1 MTQYLHTETTLE
13 LMRRAGVIPVLTVA
27 DVADAPAQARALCAG
42 GLVVLEVTLRTPAA
56 LAAIAEIRKAIPE
69 AIVGAGTVT
78 EGRQIW
84 TAVEAGAQFL
94 VSPGMTPSLRE
105 AALLSP
111 IPFLPGVASVSEAMV
126 LAEHGFRALKFF
138 PAEAAG
144 GARYLSSLAGPLP
157 ELVFCP
163 TGGIDAEK
171 ARTYLALKNVACVGG
186 SWMVAPNLVRAGDF
200 ASVARLAYEAS
211 LFAHSGSA

>member
-1 MTQYLHTETTLE
+1 MTPYLHTEATLE
-13 LMRRAGVIPVLTVA
+13 LMRRARVIPVLTVT
-27 DVADAPAQARALCAG
+27 DVADATAQARALCAG
-42 GLVVLEVTLRTPAA
+42 SLVVLEVTLRTPAA
-56 LAAIAEIRKAIPE
+56 LAAIAEIRKTIPE

-84 TAVEAGAQFL
+84 TAADAGAQFL

-171 ARTYLALKNVACVGG
+171 AKTYLALKNVACVGG
-186 SWMVAPNLVRAGDF
+186 SWMVAPNLVQAGDF

-211 LFAHSGSA
+211 LFARHRFC